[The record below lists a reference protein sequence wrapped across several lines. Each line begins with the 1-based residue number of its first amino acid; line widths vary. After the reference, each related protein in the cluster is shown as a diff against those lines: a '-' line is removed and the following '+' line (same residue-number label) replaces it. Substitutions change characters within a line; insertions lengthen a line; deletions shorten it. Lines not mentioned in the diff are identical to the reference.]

1 MGGKKKKE
9 FTYEEILNNPFAEVA
24 PDLGFKTKSDISGK
38 DSTDKK
44 MKSTKKKGTFNFS
57 DIERV
62 VLQKSRKGRGGKTVT
77 FVSVLPDMSG
87 EKLKSL
93 CSILKKQMGCG
104 AWVEDGTVVLQGDVS
119 ERALE
124 FMEKKGVKNLIRG
137 N

>member
-1 MGGKKKKE
+1 MGGKKKNE
-9 FTYEEILNNPFAEVA
+9 FADEEILNNPFAEVA
-24 PDLGFKTKSDISGK
+24 PDLGFKSKSDISGK
-38 DSTDKK
+38 VSTENKTKSAKK
-44 MKSTKKKGTFNFS
+44 EETFKFS

-104 AWVEDGTVVLQGDVS
+104 AWVEEGAVVLQGDVS
-119 ERALE
+119 ERTLE
-124 FMEKKGVKNLIRG
+124 FMGKKGVKNLIRG